1 MTLFILLN
9 IVSFLR
15 LVFIL
20 LIIYYLF
27 KFFMRF
33 MAPRLVDRA
42 ANKLFQDMKAREAEQ
57 ARRTTRSG
65 DVIIDYTNRK
75 KQKHH
80 PRNEGDYIEFEE
92 IKDKK
97 KNG

>member
-9 IVSFLR
+9 IVSFFRVL
-15 LVFIL
+15 LVLI
-20 LIIYYLF
+20 IIYYVF

-33 MAPRLVDRA
+33 LAPKLVDKA
-42 ANKLFQDMKAREAEQ
+42 ASKLFQDMKNREAAQ
-57 ARRTTRSG
+57 NRKTTRSG
-65 DVIIDYTNRK
+65 DVIIDYTNKK
-75 KQKHH
+75 KQKHYS
-80 PRNEGDYIEFEE
+80 RNEGDYIEFEE

>member
-9 IVSFLR
+9 IVSFFR

-27 KFFMRF
+27 KFFMHF
-33 MAPRLVDRA
+33 LAPRLVDKA
-42 ANKLFQDMKAREAEQ
+42 ANKLFQDMKNREAEQ
-57 ARRTTRSG
+57 TRRTTRSG
-65 DVIIDYTNRK
+65 DVIIDYTNKK
-75 KQKHH
+75 KQKHYSQDV
-80 PRNEGDYIEFEE
+80 GDYIEFEE

-97 KNG
+97 K

>member
-33 MAPRLVDRA
+33 LAPRLVDRA
-42 ANKLFQDMKAREAEQ
+42 ANKLFQDMKNRETEQ
-57 ARRTTRSG
+57 TRKTTRSG
-65 DVIIDYTNRK
+65 DVTIDYTNKK
-75 KQKHH
+75 KQKHYS
-80 PRNEGDYIEFEE
+80 RNEGDYIEFEE

-97 KNG
+97 K

>member
-1 MTLFILLN
+1 MVLFILLN
-9 IVSFLR
+9 IVSFFR

-42 ANKLFQDMKAREAEQ
+42 ANKLFQDMKNREAEQ
-57 ARRTTRSG
+57 TRRTTRSG
-65 DVIIDYTNRK
+65 DVIIDTNRK
-75 KQKHH
+75 KQKHYS
-80 PRNEGDYIEFEE
+80 RNVGDYIEFEE

-97 KNG
+97 K